1 MQRLTAAKIKNL
13 IVSVLKEHQ
22 ALDIEAL
29 NVKKLTTITD
39 YMIIATA
46 TSAAHAK
53 ALANYNHQALAA
65 LKIKPLGTEEDQTR
79 EWILVDFGDV
89 ILHIMLEPMRKF
101 YALEKLWG
109 TLKTRGDTISNPVI
123 ARSDGI

>member
-1 MQRLTAAKIKNL
+1 MTAAKIKNL
-13 IVSVLKEHQ
+13 ILGVLKEHQ
-22 ALDIEAL
+22 AIDVEVL
-29 NVKKLTTITD
+29 NVKKLTSITD

-53 ALANYNHQALAA
+53 ALANYNYRALAA
-65 LKIKPLGTEEDQTR
+65 LKIKAQIEEDQTR

-89 ILHIMLEPMRKF
+89 VLHIMLEPLRKF

-109 TLKTRGDTISNPVI
+109 TLKTRGDAV
-123 ARSDGI
+123 